1 LKKLHLSVACG
12 YYDRTEALRTG
23 DVGVEGA
30 DLTYLAI
37 ESPQDIFTRMVR
49 NGAFDAAEMS
59 LAYYVTRVARGDF
72 PFGAIPVFPS
82 RMFRHSY
89 IFVNRDSG
97 IRTPKDLEGR
107 RIGLWDY
114 HHTAAVWIRGMLQH
128 DHGVRP
134 ETIEWFEGGVN
145 APRKADPTMHLRPDS
160 NISVRFIGEDSN
172 LNDMLAAGEIDG
184 LLGAV
189 KPDSF
194 GRNPAVARLFPDV
207 RAVEKDYF
215 RRTGIFPIMHTLVIR
230 EALHREHPWVAEN
243 LYDAFERAK
252 TWARGH
258 TAFPGTLRYMLP
270 WLQNDLEEIAE
281 TFGGDPWPY
290 GLAANRTTIEAF
302 LSYMVEQG
310 FIERAPLPED
320 LFLPISGRALG

>member
-1 LKKLHLSVACG
+1 
-12 YYDRTEALRTG
+12 
-23 DVGVEGA
+23 
-30 DLTYLAI
+30 
-37 ESPQDIFTRMVR
+37 
-49 NGAFDAAEMS
+49 
-59 LAYYVTRVARGDF
+59 
-72 PFGAIPVFPS
+72 
-82 RMFRHSY
+82 
-89 IFVNRDSG
+89 
-97 IRTPKDLEGR
+97 
-107 RIGLWDY
+107 
-114 HHTAAVWIRGMLQH
+114 MLQH

-134 ETIEWFEGGVN
+134 ETIEWLEGGVN
-145 APRKADPTMHLRPDS
+145 APRKADPTMHLRPDG
-160 NISVRFIGEDSN
+160 NISVRFIGEDRN
-172 LNDMLAAGEIDG
+172 LSDMLAAGEIDG

-194 GRNPAVARLFPDV
+194 GRNPAVVRLFPDV

-290 GLAANRTTIEAF
+290 GLAANRITIEAF

-310 FIERAPLPED
+310 FIERAPPLED

>member
-1 LKKLHLSVACG
+1 
-12 YYDRTEALRTG
+12 
-23 DVGVEGA
+23 
-30 DLTYLAI
+30 
-37 ESPQDIFTRMVR
+37 
-49 NGAFDAAEMS
+49 
-59 LAYYVTRVARGDF
+59 
-72 PFGAIPVFPS
+72 
-82 RMFRHSY
+82 
-89 IFVNRDSG
+89 
-97 IRTPKDLEGR
+97 
-107 RIGLWDY
+107 
-114 HHTAAVWIRGMLQH
+114 
-128 DHGVRP
+128 
-134 ETIEWFEGGVN
+134 VN
-145 APRKADPTMHLRPDS
+145 APRKADPTMHLRPDG
-160 NISVRFIGEDSN
+160 NISVRFIGEDRN

-194 GRNPAVARLFPDV
+194 GRNSAVVRLFPDV

-252 TWARGH
+252 AWARGH

-290 GLAANRTTIEAF
+290 GVDANRATIEAF
-302 LSYMVEQG
+302 LGYMVEQG
-310 FIERAPLPED
+310 FVEHVPPLTD